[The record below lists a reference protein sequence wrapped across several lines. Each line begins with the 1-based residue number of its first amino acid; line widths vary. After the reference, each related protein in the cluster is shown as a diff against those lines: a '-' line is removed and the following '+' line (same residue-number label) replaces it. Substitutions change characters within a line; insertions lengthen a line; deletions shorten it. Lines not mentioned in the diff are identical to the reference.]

1 VLLPLRGDKNNHIIE
16 SLKILLVMVLIG
28 FWHAPKI
35 NWLLFGLFNG
45 TLIVLH
51 NYLVKFRIFPIFFG
65 WVLLL
70 ILYVGSGL
78 LHSLPDINAIQKAL
92 ASIHKVSSFAA
103 TWDLWKYSLVAI
115 DNSADLENYIQTA
128 IDAREHKTAYAFIVF
143 DKLLNEY
150 VGCTRFYDMQ
160 LAYQTTQLG
169 YTWYSKKCWGTK
181 LNENCKHLLL
191 EFAFDQM
198 GLERVEFRADNNN
211 KRSIA
216 AMQKIGCT
224 VEGVLRNHLPMPT
237 GKRRDSIVLSIL
249 KEDWNDSLKQALA
262 AQLKA

>member
-1 VLLPLRGDKNNHIIE
+1 MLALKTFDFESDIILENERVLLRPLALSDG
-16 SLKILLVMVLIG
+16 SL
-28 FWHAPKI
+28 
-35 NWLLFGLFNG
+35 
-45 TLIVLH
+45 
-51 NYLVKFRIFPIFFG
+51 
-65 WVLLL
+65 
-70 ILYVGSGL
+70 
-78 LHSLPDINAIQKAL
+78 L
-92 ASIHKVSSFAA
+92 AHFVEEEH
-103 TWDLWKYSLVAI
+103 DLWKYSLVAI
-115 DNSADLENYIQTA
+115 NNSTDLENYIQTA
-128 IDAREHKTAYAFIVF
+128 IEARVQKTSYAFIVF

-191 EFAFDQM
+191 EFAFDQI
-198 GLERVEFRADNNN
+198 GFERVEFRADNNN

-224 VEGVLRNHLPMPT
+224 IEGVLRNHLPMPN

-249 KEDWNDSLKQALA
+249 KEEWNASLRQALA
-262 AQLKA
+262 AQLKT